1 MLGTAVLEN
10 EMFSIEELE
19 SVFQLVL
26 EDLGDGKSRDQFD
39 PASISQTLLTLS
51 KFMINAAHYSA
62 NESLK
67 IYFNAPKWA
76 QERFE
81 ID

>member
-26 EDLGDGKSRDQFD
+26 EDLGDG
-39 PASISQTLLTLS
+39 SI
-51 KFMINAAHYSA
+51 
-62 NESLK
+62 
-67 IYFNAPKWA
+67 
-76 QERFE
+76 
-81 ID
+81 